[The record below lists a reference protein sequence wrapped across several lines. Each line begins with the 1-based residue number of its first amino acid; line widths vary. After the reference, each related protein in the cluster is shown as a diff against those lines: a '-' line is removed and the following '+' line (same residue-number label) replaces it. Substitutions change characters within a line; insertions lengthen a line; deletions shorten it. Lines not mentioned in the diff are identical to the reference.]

1 MTRIVI
7 IILFTF
13 IIASCSTRVVYELQP
28 LSAASPNAININTAS
43 ADELERLPHIGRKT
57 AEAIVDH
64 RTRHGA
70 FRRIEQV
77 MLIRG
82 VSEVRFK
89 KIRNLIRIE

>member
-7 IILFTF
+7 IILFSF

-57 AEAIVDH
+57 AEAIVNH
-64 RTRHGA
+64 RTEHGA
-70 FRRIEQV
+70 FRRVEQV

-89 KIRNLIRIE
+89 EIRNLIRIE

>member
-28 LSAASPNAININTAS
+28 LSAASPDAININTATVG
-43 ADELERLPHIGRKT
+43 ELEKLPHVGGKT
-57 AEAIVDH
+57 ADAIVGH
-64 RTRHGA
+64 RDQHGT
-70 FRRIEQV
+70 FRRVEHV

-82 VSEVRFK
+82 MSETRFIE
-89 KIRNLIRIE
+89 IRDLIRIE